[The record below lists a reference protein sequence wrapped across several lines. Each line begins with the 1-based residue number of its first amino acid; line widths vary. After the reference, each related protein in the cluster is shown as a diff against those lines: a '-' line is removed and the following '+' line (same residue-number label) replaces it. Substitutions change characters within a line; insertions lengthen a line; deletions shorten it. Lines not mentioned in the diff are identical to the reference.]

1 MKLLVDSVGLVR
13 TLEDPA
19 QVYLIGLVAKILQS
33 ARDDSAV
40 DKQFLPF
47 LENRLKSGSAMVK
60 LEAAKCLV
68 DLAVLDETSETT
80 GKLRDFIS
88 LKTVVQ
94 TLNSLLS
101 HPKTPAKFAAIRK
114 ISQLAQH
121 RPSCVMPIV
130 SDIEGLLNDS
140 NRTVGTLALF
150 TLLKTSQES
159 NLERLLKH
167 IQTVITEVS
176 DPFKADIVA
185 VVHELAVQYPAKQRL
200 ILNFLSAHLREES
213 STKVKTAIAE
223 SLMRLSEDI
232 PACRSLAV
240 AALSEFIED
249 CESAILCAR
258 IVSYLGRL
266 APQLENPGQVVRFIY
281 NRLILENAVVRVSA
295 VSALANVADECPS
308 LREDLLV
315 LLETTL
321 REFVLPF
328 PVDVDDEVRS
338 VSRIYLQTCSRH
350 DSDETSTTVSIA
362 DALETDV
369 GCSVDK
375 LAAHLN
381 LLYEQ
386 GDLDALGIINLE
398 DLPTPQTEP
407 TPAEDAAS
415 QLTAAV
421 LHLPVGEVEESLGV
435 VSLLDELNLD
445 QVLPGGVSALG
456 RLLST
461 GPPVDVTEAE
471 SEYRVQVFKHF
482 FENRSY
488 LLLEFQVTNTLEDQL
503 LRNITADVT
512 VQRTPT
518 DSIAVVGAV
527 PAVRDCGFDSAV
539 SCFALL
545 RLSEGPLVEVS
556 LRCSLTYTVI
566 EPNDEFEDDFPVN
579 PFRLNV
585 TDFIASTPFRP
596 GVFRSAWKEA
606 ENYPEETLK
615 LSFGQQFS
623 SLQEAVT
630 NLIHT
635 VQLAPCDL
643 SDIVDPTAAMTSVS
657 LAGCVVGTDEK
668 VLLKAVVGSTDSHGI
683 VMKLAIRCGVPE
695 VRAAFCKLLEA

>member
-1 MKLLVDSVGLVR
+1 MSGLV
-13 TLEDPA
+13 
-19 QVYLIGLVAKILQS
+19 
-33 ARDDSAV
+33 
-40 DKQFLPF
+40 
-47 LENRLKSGSAMVK
+47 ENG
-60 LEAAKCLV
+60 
-68 DLAVLDETSETT
+68 
-80 GKLRDFIS
+80 
-88 LKTVVQ
+88 
-94 TLNSLLS
+94 
-101 HPKTPAKFAAIRK
+101 
-114 ISQLAQH
+114 
-121 RPSCVMPIV
+121 
-130 SDIEGLLNDS
+130 
-140 NRTVGTLALF
+140 
-150 TLLKTSQES
+150 
-159 NLERLLKH
+159 
-167 IQTVITEVS
+167 
-176 DPFKADIVA
+176 
-185 VVHELAVQYPAKQRL
+185 
-200 ILNFLSAHLREES
+200 
-213 STKVKTAIAE
+213 
-223 SLMRLSEDI
+223 
-232 PACRSLAV
+232 
-240 AALSEFIED
+240 
-249 CESAILCAR
+249 
-258 IVSYLGRL
+258 
-266 APQLENPGQVVRFIY
+266 
-281 NRLILENAVVRVSA
+281 
-295 VSALANVADECPS
+295 
-308 LREDLLV
+308 
-315 LLETTL
+315 
-321 REFVLPF
+321 VLPF

-338 VSRIYLQTCSRH
+338 VSRIYLQTCARH
-350 DSDETSTTVSIA
+350 DSDETSTTASIA

-375 LAAHLN
+375 LVAHLN
-381 LLYEQ
+381 SLYEQ
-386 GDLDALGIINLE
+386 GALDALGVINLE
-398 DLPTPQTEP
+398 DLPTPQSEA
-407 TPAEDAAS
+407 TPAEDTS

-445 QVLPGGVSALG
+445 LVLPGGVSALG

-512 VQRTPT
+512 VQRTPA

-545 RLSEGPLVEVS
+545 RLSDGPLVEVS
-556 LRCSLTYTVI
+556 LRCSLAYTVI

-585 TDFIASTPFRP
+585 TDFIASTPYRP
-596 GVFRSAWKEA
+596 GVFRSAWKES
-606 ENYPEETLK
+606 EHYPEETLK

-643 SDIVDPTAAMTSVS
+643 SDIVDPTVAMTSVS
-657 LAGCVVGTDEK
+657 LAGCVMGTDEK